1 METRLRNH
9 PNHTSH
15 SIFHHGLI
23 KLIVLKKIKEEELNL
38 VTFLF
43 WSRFE
48 VKKTKTLEDQKVE
61 KGKEEKIPS
70 TQKEL
75 FLVP

>member
-1 METRLRNH
+1 MATKLQNH
-9 PNHTSH
+9 LDHASH

-23 KLIVLKKIKEEELNL
+23 KLLVLNKLRKRNWTWLH
-38 VTFLF
+38 FLF
-43 WSRFE
+43 WSGFE
-48 VKKTKTLEDQKVE
+48 VKKTKTLEDQNVE
-61 KGKEEKIPS
+61 NGKEEKIPS

>member
-1 METRLRNH
+1 M
-9 PNHTSH
+9 
-15 SIFHHGLI
+15 
-23 KLIVLKKIKEEELNL
+23 NL

-61 KGKEEKIPS
+61 NGKEEKIPS